1 MKTNPLNYFGIRKL
15 DVPTSNLECI
25 EIPMSYN
32 LEQAI
37 DKWVNQNCKNRD
49 FIGRTFIK
57 NERENKPNYNIK
69 IGFEDPKEL
78 SYFVLACPHLKY
90 K

>member
-1 MKTNPLNYFGIRKL
+1 
-15 DVPTSNLECI
+15 
-25 EIPMSYN
+25 MSYN
-32 LEQAI
+32 LEEAI
-37 DKWVNQNCKNRD
+37 DKWDYQNCKNRYFLGKTYNKKD
-49 FIGRTFIK
+49 PRDA
-57 NERENKPNYNIK
+57 KPNYCIK